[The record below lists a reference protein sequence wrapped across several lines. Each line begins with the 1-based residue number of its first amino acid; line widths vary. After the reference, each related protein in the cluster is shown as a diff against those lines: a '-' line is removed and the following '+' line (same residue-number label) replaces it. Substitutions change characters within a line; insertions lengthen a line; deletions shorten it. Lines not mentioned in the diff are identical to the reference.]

1 MLAGTPYLPN
11 GVLITIRSSA
21 HLRGILLDWERNP
34 DPLVTDLTPA
44 YDKILVE
51 FRPGTPIEHAAE
63 EIIARFDKIAPLPDN
78 DAPPIV
84 VDVEYN
90 GEDLE
95 KICRVKRLVR
105 DEFIELHTA
114 PVYEVAMLGFS
125 PGFPYLTGLD
135 PRLHMPRRATP
146 RPKVAAGSVAIGGS
160 HAGIYSIES
169 PGGWNLIGHTSEV
182 LFNPEAEGGAMFL
195 LKPGDRVRFQPA

>member
-63 EIIARFDKIAPLPDN
+63 KIIARFDKIAPLPDN

-84 VDVEYN
+84 FDVEYD
-90 GEDLE
+90 GEDFEEL
-95 KICRVKRLVR
+95 CRVKRLVR

-114 PVYEVAMLGFS
+114 PLYEVAMLGFS

-169 PGGWNLIGHTSEV
+169 PGGWNLVGRTSEI
-182 LFNPEAEGGAMFL
+182 LFNPEAEGEAMFL

>member
-21 HLRGILLDWERNP
+21 HLRGILLDWEKNP
-34 DPLVTDLTPA
+34 DALVTDITPA

-51 FRPGTPIEHAAE
+51 FRPGTPIEHAVD
-63 EIIARFDKIAPLPDN
+63 EIIARFDKIAPLSDN

-84 VDVEYN
+84 FEVEYD
-90 GEDLE
+90 GEDFE

-105 DEFIELHTA
+105 DEFIELHTT
-114 PVYEVAMLGFS
+114 PIYEVAMLGFS

-135 PRLHMPRRATP
+135 PRLHMPRRSTP

-182 LFNPEAEGGAMFL
+182 LFNPEAEGDAMFL